1 MRSDAGVYGGV
12 MTSNGGFVT
21 HPPSTRASFYGEPP
35 DFRDAGIC
43 AGTCDVFQ
51 KSRCIWFCRGG
62 ELEKWRA
69 GGEGRPSR
77 IHSGYPKP
85 NCTLD
90 AWCIPPLGQSAFLS
104 VPRGHRHARFPQ
116 THEGGLE
123 WCCRVLRRGCSTR
136 GFAHSIKSMTYRIYQ
151 EFGGSLAQNLRNH
164 RVEGVDKAG
173 GHLHNCKFSAEG
185 CPSG

>member
-1 MRSDAGVYGGV
+1 MEGSLLIPRRPAPHFMESRPISA
-12 MTSNGGFVT
+12 M
-21 HPPSTRASFYGEPP
+21 RASVLERVTYSKN
-35 DFRDAGIC
+35 RDAFGS
-43 AGTCDVFQ
+43 AGGAN
-51 KSRCIWFCRGG
+51 SRSGA
-62 ELEKWRA
+62 RA
-69 GGEGRPSR
+69 GRGRPSR

-85 NCTLD
+85 NCKLD

>member
-51 KSRCIWFCRGG
+51 KSRCIWFCRGANSRSG
-62 ELEKWRA
+62 ARA
-69 GGEGRPSR
+69 GGGVRHVSTRGTLSQTVSRTRGVSLPSVSRRFSASPVDIAMRDSRKRTKGVLSGR
-77 IHSGYPKP
+77 
-85 NCTLD
+85 C
-90 AWCIPPLGQSAFLS
+90 
-104 VPRGHRHARFPQ
+104 
-116 THEGGLE
+116 
-123 WCCRVLRRGCSTR
+123 VLRRGCSTR

-151 EFGGSLAQNLRNH
+151 ESGGSLAQNLRNH